1 MSPKAKLSVYAA
13 LGEAGGKVFEMNV
26 PESVKVR
33 ELLEQFAR
41 RAGFYDQ
48 LFNEMGE
55 LKRSFAV
62 LVNGSSIYHQN
73 GLDTMVQDGDEVAV
87 FSFVTGG

>member
-1 MSPKAKLSVYAA
+1 MTPKAKFKIYAA
-13 LGEAGGKVFEMNV
+13 LGDASGKVFDINV
-26 PESVKVR
+26 PESVRLR
-33 ELLEQFAR
+33 ELLEDFAR
-41 RAGFYDQ
+41 QAGFYAQ
-48 LFNEMGE
+48 LFNETGE

-73 GLDTMVQDGDEVAV
+73 GLDTTIQGGDEVAV